1 MPQRLP
7 SRLRRRFLIQA
18 ALASVVLV
26 AAITSGGAWAL
37 HVLIDARLQTQAGE
51 FWAQRAANPGFVPAG
66 TERVRT
72 WFVPAGGSIEDVPP
86 ELRLAPGSH
95 ALPGFDR
102 HLRVEARPEG
112 SVYVEWR
119 RAPGRACGGT
129 RICPS
134 PSRRC
139 TARAVPCRRAPPP

>member
-1 MPQRLP
+1 CTTCARRSTSLSTGRCCTRYRARATGSPTSSSRRPDRPAGPYMPQRLP

-66 TERVRT
+66 
-72 WFVPAGGSIEDVPP
+72 
-86 ELRLAPGSH
+86 
-95 ALPGFDR
+95 
-102 HLRVEARPEG
+102 
-112 SVYVEWR
+112 
-119 RAPGRACGGT
+119 
-129 RICPS
+129 
-134 PSRRC
+134 
-139 TARAVPCRRAPPP
+139 